1 MSCTLLKK
9 ATVQLDLIGW
19 VLTLVRSLCYW
30 PTLQTGI
37 QRIEECVHKKYDRR
51 PIGPLDVIRIIL
63 ISYNVVFFVAA
74 NEPPCHAL
82 EGALSAISMRVKN
95 PIFFKTGILSVAN
108 DVN

>member
-1 MSCTLLKK
+1 MY
-9 ATVQLDLIGW
+9 I
-19 VLTLVRSLCYW
+19 
-30 PTLQTGI
+30 
-37 QRIEECVHKKYDRR
+37 KKYGRR
-51 PIGPLDVIRIIL
+51 PISPLDVIRIIL
-63 ISYNVVFFVAA
+63 ISYNVVFLVAA